1 MIIQLFSILWII
13 ALTIG
18 TASYYTTSK
27 DWSSILVVGVVS
39 GALILLQAQSLIN
52 EVQAKPKEE
61 KESPKEKVI

>member
-1 MIIQLFSILWII
+1 M
-13 ALTIG
+13 TIG